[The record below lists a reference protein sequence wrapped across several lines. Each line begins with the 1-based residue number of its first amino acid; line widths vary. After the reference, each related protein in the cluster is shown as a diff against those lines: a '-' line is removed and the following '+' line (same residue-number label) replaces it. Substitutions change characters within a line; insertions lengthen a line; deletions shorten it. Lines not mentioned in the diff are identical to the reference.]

1 MLMLD
6 QLVGFK
12 NIFTFSRVCSQA
24 CEHTV
29 YLTNL
34 KCNVLCIYRM
44 AHANWAGSV
53 RKKIQKNFRNLK
65 HAIVAKH
72 IADVLIES
80 GALSLEDW
88 ETLKHK
94 PLSEPDRM
102 EELLFRIIKY
112 NREHYV
118 SFLRALV
125 HAGKSSIALDLIVDD
140 INWLEVSG
148 SSDPSAPII
157 DASLNRGR
165 TREAL
170 QDNRITQT
178 LNDLSTNF
186 PDTND
191 QHVTRRE
198 AEADLPQRLME
209 KRIHHLESKLA
220 DQENRHRE
228 KVGELSRELDYLK
241 QQLVVTRPSDDV
253 IQERNALHAQVRAF
267 IVSTRRY
274 DHELRSCRS
283 MNDTLVQE
291 NETLKNEKKL
301 MSDELHSIK
310 RENDRLKRDTINI
323 QAQLHHAK
331 MEQSELQSQR
341 HCFVNMH
348 AAYDALNMK
357 NTHLEDEIRLLKSKI
372 YDASELNHF
381 H

>member
-198 AEADLPQRLME
+198 AEADPLITGTYLISVILWPAIDRRHFVVASLQMAKYSSLLLRVNINLNL
-209 KRIHHLESKLA
+209 IPNIVTLLSKP
-220 DQENRHRE
+220 
-228 KVGELSRELDYLK
+228 V
-241 QQLVVTRPSDDV
+241 
-253 IQERNALHAQVRAF
+253 
-267 IVSTRRY
+267 
-274 DHELRSCRS
+274 LRSACWKRAS
-283 MNDTLVQE
+283 DMKYHLLE
-291 NETLKNEKKL
+291 N
-301 MSDELHSIK
+301 I
-310 RENDRLKRDTINI
+310 
-323 QAQLHHAK
+323 
-331 MEQSELQSQR
+331 
-341 HCFVNMH
+341 
-348 AAYDALNMK
+348 
-357 NTHLEDEIRLLKSKI
+357 TH
-372 YDASELNHF
+372 
-381 H
+381 